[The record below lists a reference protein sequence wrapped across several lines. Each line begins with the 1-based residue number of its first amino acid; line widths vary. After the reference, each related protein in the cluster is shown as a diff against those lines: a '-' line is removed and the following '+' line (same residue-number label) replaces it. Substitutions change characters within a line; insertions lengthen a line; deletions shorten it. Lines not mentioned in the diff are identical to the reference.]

1 MTPCDYQDCLGD
13 GTFTV
18 RDHNYYWQHAKIVAG
33 WDERSGINPTAI
45 RFINTISSQKSQ
57 VKQQSLTSRGDG
69 NNPPVAA
76 LRGVG
81 WGE

>member
-1 MTPCDYQDCLGD
+1 MTPCDYQDCPGD

-18 RDHNYYWQHAKIVAG
+18 RDHNYCWQHAI
-33 WDERSGINPTAI
+33 SPTAI
-45 RFINTISSQKSQ
+45 MFINTIPFQKSQ
-57 VKQQSLTSRGDG
+57 AKQQSLTSRGDG